1 MTVTRRSELWRI
13 EALRNHVRAK
23 HYHVTF
29 EPLFDDPGE
38 VDLSGIDWIVV
49 GTMTG
54 AQSRKIRT
62 EPEWAWSL
70 TDQAHQRNIPVFMKE
85 DLESIIGD
93 GNMVQE
99 FPEAFEKVLEVQRAW
114 KK

>member
-1 MTVTRRSELWRI
+1 M
-13 EALRNHVRAK
+13 
-23 HYHVTF
+23 TF

-85 DLESIIGD
+85 DLEPIIGD
-93 GNMVQE
+93 ENMVQE

>member
-1 MTVTRRSELWRI
+1 
-13 EALRNHVRAK
+13 
-23 HYHVTF
+23 
-29 EPLFDDPGE
+29 
-38 VDLSGIDWIVV
+38 
-49 GTMTG
+49 
-54 AQSRKIRT
+54 
-62 EPEWAWSL
+62 
-70 TDQAHQRNIPVFMKE
+70 MKE